1 MRYVRTCFA
10 VLIILILSGCS
21 QSDDRHYPSGG
32 SPLITTIDDM
42 LLVNTPQIEA
52 LQDQHALI
60 DYSNRTSGYVA
71 VKRIDQGKQK
81 YKVQIQKGEE
91 KYNYDLNGMD
101 FNYYPL
107 QMGNGSYRIKVLEQ
121 IQGETYAI
129 MLSTEVDVSLISPQI
144 PFLYS
149 NQYVEY
155 TKDSKAIKKGFDLC
169 KKDKKNIE
177 RIYHIYN
184 YVTENIKYDDEKR
197 EYVKD
202 KFVLPII
209 DETLKTKKGICFDYA
224 SLMCAMLRSQK
235 IPTKLV
241 IGYTSDEYHSWVEI
255 WVDKKG
261 WITPDRYLKQ
271 EKWSLVDPTFDS
283 MSKNYDGKYIKKK
296 VY

>member
-1 MRYVRTCFA
+1 MRYLRTCFA

-21 QSDDRHYPSGG
+21 QSDNRHYPSGG

-42 LLVNTPQIEA
+42 LLVNTPQIEV

-169 KKDKKNIE
+169 KEDKKNVE

-184 YVTENIKYDDEKR
+184 YVTENIKYDDAKR

>member
-1 MRYVRTCFA
+1 TIMRYVRTCFA

-149 NQYVEY
+149 NQYVE
-155 TKDSKAIKKGFDLC
+155 
-169 KKDKKNIE
+169 
-177 RIYHIYN
+177 
-184 YVTENIKYDDEKR
+184 
-197 EYVKD
+197 
-202 KFVLPII
+202 
-209 DETLKTKKGICFDYA
+209 
-224 SLMCAMLRSQK
+224 
-235 IPTKLV
+235 
-241 IGYTSDEYHSWVEI
+241 
-255 WVDKKG
+255 
-261 WITPDRYLKQ
+261 
-271 EKWSLVDPTFDS
+271 
-283 MSKNYDGKYIKKK
+283 
-296 VY
+296 